1 MTNEEREQFA
11 RDNLRIVDYFLD
23 YYHLQYKEDEIKD
36 LLYIAFTKAL
46 NNYDPAKGKFTTFA
60 MEYMKRIYLRELRVN
75 KYPKRDSSGFTFI
88 SLDAPALDEEDSA
101 LGELIGDPRINLEQ
115 DILTQIYIKDTYD
128 NIVEVARYGRYPRV
142 YGSKRV
148 LTKKEV
154 MIFECLYVQG
164 LSITETAEQTGLFKQ
179 SINNINRDIKRKL
192 AAWFRYHINYTR
204 LPEKEPKVKVP
215 EDPLGFFSDEHIDD
229 LGNK

>member
-11 RDNLRIVDYFLD
+11 RDNIKIVDYFLD
-23 YYHLQYKEDEIKD
+23 QYHLIYKEDEIKD

-60 MEYMKRIYLRELRVN
+60 MEYMRREYFRYLYLERM
-75 KYPKRDSSGFTFI
+75 PKRNTKGLSFLH
-88 SLDAPALDEEDSA
+88 LDAPALDEEGSI
-101 LGELIGDPRINLEQ
+101 LGELIEDPKVNLEH
-115 DILTQIYIKDTYD
+115 DVLTQIYIKDTYD
-128 NIVEVARYGRYPRV
+128 NIVEVARYGCYPRV

-148 LTKKEV
+148 LTKKEL

-164 LSITETAEQTGLFKQ
+164 LSIPETVKQTGLFKQ
-179 SINNINRDIKRKL
+179 SVNNINRDIKRKL

-204 LPEKEPKVKVP
+204 LPEKESKVIEP
-215 EDPLGFFSDEHIDD
+215 DDPLGFFSEEHIDSLD
-229 LGNK
+229 K

>member
-1 MTNEEREQFA
+1 MTKEEREQFA
-11 RDNLRIVDYFLD
+11 RDNIKIVDYFLD
-23 YYHLQYKEDEIKD
+23 QYHLIYKEDEIKD

-46 NNYDPAKGKFTTFA
+46 NNYDPEKGKFTTFA
-60 MEYMKRIYLRELRVN
+60 MEYMRREYFRYLYLE
-75 KYPKRDSSGFTFI
+75 KMPKRDTRNFEFVP
-88 SLDAPALDEEDSA
+88 LDSTLTAGGDTLVSDVIA
-101 LGELIGDPRINLEQ
+101 DPRINLEQ

-128 NIVEVARYGRYPRV
+128 NIVEVARYGCYPRV

-148 LTKKEV
+148 LTKKEL

-164 LSITETAEQTGLFKQ
+164 LSIPETVKQTGLFKQ
-179 SINNINRDIKRKL
+179 SVNNINRDIKRKL

-204 LPEKEPKVKVP
+204 LPEKEAKVIEP
-215 EDPLGFFSDEHIDD
+215 DDPFGLFSDEHIDN

>member
-1 MTNEEREQFA
+1 MTKEEREQFA
-11 RDNLRIVDYFLD
+11 KDNFNLIYSFIDT
-23 YYHLQYKEDEIKD
+23 YHLRHREDELID
-36 LLYIAFTKAL
+36 LLYIAYTKAIDV
-46 NNYDPAKGKFTTFA
+46 YDPKKGTFA
-60 MEYMKRIYLRELRVN
+60 TIAFEYMRREFFRQLYLE
-75 KYPKRDSSGFTFI
+75 KMPKRDARNFEFVP
-88 SLDAPALDEEDSA
+88 LDSTVTADGDTLVSDVIA
-101 LGELIGDPRINLEQ
+101 DPRINLEQ

-154 MIFECLYVQG
+154 MVFECLYVQG

-179 SINNINRDIKRKL
+179 SVNNINRDIKRKL
-192 AAWFRYHINYTR
+192 TAWFRYHINYTR
-204 LPEKEPKVKVP
+204 LPEKEPKVKRS
-215 EDPLGFFSDEHIDD
+215 EDPLGFFSDEHIDN